1 MSAVTAAILSIGD
14 ELTLGQ
20 ALDTN
25 SAWLSEQLAAMSL
38 RTIEHRT
45 VADDRSAIAQAIA
58 QLATTTDVL
67 IITGGLGPTDD
78 DLTREALGDVLCPRH
93 TSQSESHHGDHRG
106 HGEIPSGLG
115 SVVPVNSVVHSDRAP
130 SENLVEDPVAREHLR
145 VWFDRRGRAMP
156 PANLKQAMRPN
167 VMRCLANHN
176 GTAPGLAGA
185 IESGSRSCL
194 VFSLPGPPREMQPMF
209 VEHVPPALE
218 EAGLAGGDRVILSA
232 SVHELG
238 LGESD
243 AAERLGD
250 LMNRERNPLV
260 GTTVSD
266 SIVTARIRAEGTRK
280 WAAAEVEDTVGRVE
294 KAWQPYSFGHGNT
307 SLSQATGDLLRAA
320 KATLAVAESCTG
332 GWLGKMIVDV
342 PRSSDYFVGGWI
354 AYSNELKA
362 SCLDVPGEL
371 IAAHGAVS
379 AEVAKAMA
387 SGARL
392 RAHTTYA
399 LAITGVAGPDGGSD
413 DKLVGTVYI
422 GLAHAEGSDVSVACR
437 HFVFSGDRTM
447 VRDRSTRAALQM
459 LRFALLGADNLPLL
473 WEVRTS
479 DRASDVQDAD
489 LSRTG
494 AV

>member
-1 MSAVTAAILSIGD
+1 MSAATAAILSIGD

-25 SAWLSEQLAAMSL
+25 SAWLSEQLAAISL
-38 RTIEHRT
+38 RTLEHRT

-58 QLATTTDVL
+58 QLAATADVL

-78 DLTREALGDVLCPRH
+78 DLTREALGDVLTPGMEL
-93 TSQSESHHGDHRG
+93 SKDASAE
-106 HGEIPSGLG
+106 
-115 SVVPVNSVVHSDRAP
+115 
-130 SENLVEDPVAREHLR
+130 EHLR
-145 VWFDRRGRAMP
+145 HWFGPPGGRGRGRPRGRPMP
-156 PANLKQAMRPN
+156 VANLRQAMRPAT
-167 VMRCLANHN
+167 MRCLTNEN
-176 GTAPGLAGA
+176 GTAPGLVGILNQTPPGA
-185 IESGSRSCL
+185 ARAHACL
-194 VFSLPGPPREMQPMF
+194 IFSLPGPPREMQPMF
-209 VEHVPPALE
+209 VQHVRPAIE
-218 EAGLAGGDRVILSA
+218 RAGLSGGDHLLLSA

-266 SIVTARIRAEGTRK
+266 SIVTARIRAEGPRN
-280 WAAAEVEDTVGRVE
+280 WAAEQLEETVKRVE
-294 KAWQPYSFGHGNT
+294 RAWQPYSFGRGNT

-342 PRSSDYFVGGWI
+342 PGSSDYFVGGWI
-354 AYSNELKA
+354 AYNNELKA
-362 SCLDVPGEL
+362 SCLDVPAEL
-371 IAAHGAVS
+371 IASRGAVS

-387 SGARL
+387 SGALL

-413 DKLVGTVYI
+413 DKPVGTVYI
-422 GLAHAEGSDVSVACR
+422 GLAHAEGSDVSVTCR
-437 HFVFSGDRTM
+437 HFILSGDRTM

-473 WEVRTS
+473 WEVRAS
-479 DRASDVQDAD
+479 DRASEAQRAD
-489 LSRTG
+489 LSQTG